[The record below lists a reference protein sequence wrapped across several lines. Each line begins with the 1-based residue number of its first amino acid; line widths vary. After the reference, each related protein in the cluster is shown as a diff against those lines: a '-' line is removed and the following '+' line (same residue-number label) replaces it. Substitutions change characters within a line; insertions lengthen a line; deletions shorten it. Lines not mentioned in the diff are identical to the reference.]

1 MTTIVSGLIS
11 IENTNRSIEK
21 YIEFG
26 KKLCQIN
33 INKVIFIEK
42 DIYNLYFKDKL
53 DIYPTTTFYITSKEN
68 LYLHKY
74 KDELINFNKLQTDN
88 PTKDTIEY
96 MYIQCNKTEWV
107 REAIEKNPYNSTQF
121 IWIDFGIYHMIKE
134 PEIFNTVISEFKNKS
149 YENIRISSG
158 VSNEATSIYTQV
170 HWGFLGSIFGGN
182 SVKLLQ
188 LADLTKEKCIETIKN
203 QKLIMWEINIWFL
216 VLLEHEELFDRYFC
230 NHNQSILIDY

>member
-11 IENTNRSIEK
+11 IKNTNRSIEK

-33 INKVIFIEK
+33 INKVIFIEEY
-42 DIYNLYFKDKL
+42 IFNLYFKDEL
-53 DIYPTTTFYITSKEN
+53 YPTTTFYITNKEN
-68 LYLHKY
+68 LYLYKY
-74 KDELINFNKLQTDN
+74 KDELINFNKLYTDN
-88 PTKDTIEY
+88 PTKDTTEY
-96 MYIQCNKTEWV
+96 MYIQCNKTEWI

-121 IWIDFGIYHMIKE
+121 IWIDFGIYHMIKDDE
-134 PEIFNTVISEFKNKS
+134 VFSTSIIELKNKS

-158 VSNEATSIYTQV
+158 VYNNPISIYTHV

-182 SVKLLQ
+182 SVKMLQ

-216 VLLEHEELFDRYFC
+216 VFLEHKELFDRYFC
-230 NHNQSILIDY
+230 NHNQSILTDY

>member
-11 IENTNRSIEK
+11 IKNTNRSIEK

-26 KKLCQIN
+26 KKLCQVN
-33 INKVIFIEK
+33 INKVIFIEEY
-42 DIYNLYFKDKL
+42 IFNLYFKDEL
-53 DIYPTTTFYITSKEN
+53 YPTTTFYITKKEN
-68 LYLHKY
+68 LYLCKY
-74 KDELINFNKLQTDN
+74 KDELINFNKLYTNN

-96 MYIQCNKTEWV
+96 MYIQCNKTEWI
-107 REAIEKNPYNSTQF
+107 RESIEKNPYNSTQF
-121 IWIDFGIYHMIKE
+121 IWIDFGIYHMIKDDE
-134 PEIFNTVISEFKNKS
+134 AFNTSISKLQNKS

-158 VSNEATSIYTQV
+158 VSNNPISIYTHV

-188 LADLTKEKCIETIKN
+188 LADLTKKKCIETIKN

-216 VLLEHEELFDRYFC
+216 VFLEHKELFDRYFC
-230 NHNQSILIDY
+230 NHNQSILTYY

>member
-11 IENTNRSIEK
+11 IKNTNRSIEK

-33 INKVIFIEK
+33 INKVIFIEEY
-42 DIYNLYFKDKL
+42 IFNLYFKDEL
-53 DIYPTTTFYITSKEN
+53 YPTTTFYITNKEN
-68 LYLHKY
+68 LYLYKY
-74 KDELINFNKLQTDN
+74 KDELINFDKLYTDN
-88 PTKDTIEY
+88 PTKDTREY
-96 MYIQCNKTEWV
+96 MYIQCNKTEWI

-121 IWIDFGIYHMIKE
+121 IWIDFGIYHMIKDYE
-134 PEIFNTVISEFKNKS
+134 VFSTSIIELKNKS

-158 VSNEATSIYTQV
+158 VYNNPISIYTHV

-182 SVKLLQ
+182 SVKMLQ

-216 VLLEHEELFDRYFC
+216 VFLEHKELFDRYFC
-230 NHNQSILIDY
+230 NHNQSILTDY